1 MRIEI
6 ISASAGSG
14 KTYKLSELL
23 LNAVK
28 EDNVRPDAILAT
40 TFTIKAAA
48 ELQERVR
55 TRLLSGKLT
64 TQAQQLSAARIGT
77 VNSVCGGLL
86 QDFAFYLGISPEQ
99 RVLEENAVA
108 GVIAKAMA
116 GEIDT
121 KLSGEMYQL
130 ERRFKGLDIRKE
142 VSAIIGKARANGLSG
157 EDLFACG
164 RRSVEEYQR
173 LFGETHPNGAQ
184 LDQQLRDAI
193 REFLR
198 DVDIESDTT
207 KTTKE
212 ARNTVQQLQRC
223 MQQQVYLPWNEW
235 HRLAT
240 LKTGKKSQEVAD
252 PLNAAA
258 AVHDNHPRL
267 KEDAQRLITLTF
279 DIAARALTAYQEYK
293 RRWGF
298 IDFTDQEALALK
310 LLQMQEPAEILS
322 ERLDLVLVDE
332 FQDTSP
338 IQLAI
343 FLKLAALA
351 KRSVWVGDQKQAIYG
366 FRDADPSLMDAA
378 IETILSGEEPET
390 LSLSWRSRPE
400 LVRSTSDVFASA
412 FAHQEFPEQRVR
424 LEPAPEVEKQIP
436 GGLGPA
442 YECWNL
448 ESKNQS
454 DDALAL
460 AGAMKAFLADENVRV
475 RDAKTGMSRRV
486 RGGDIA
492 ILCRVN
498 DVCVAVAEALE
509 KQGISAAVPRP
520 GLLACPE
527 VILVLAV
534 MRLLIDPTDSLA
546 RAEVARLLDNP
557 GDYNRWLQKA
567 LSARYAQAFDLAIFD
582 EVEQIGFSLQAAG
595 VLQVVDKAMQVA
607 DVRTHCCSW
616 GNTEERLANLDSLRS
631 LCAQYIESC
640 NVASRGISPAGLLAH
655 LEGLD
660 ADTKAVVQDE
670 DTVQILTWHG
680 AKGLEWP
687 VTVLFQ
693 LEKVYN
699 PLPLGVTVVSDTEFT
714 LDDPLANR
722 RLRFWPNPYGNFKI
736 GAPFHDRL
744 MRDDATLIHREKEQR
759 QELRL
764 LYVGW
769 TRARDI
775 LVLVGRPGFLQK
787 GILRLLIDDGDAPLL
802 ATPKDGAALWAGKEV
817 AVTGRIG
824 TPLPPLEQAVVPGSG
839 YRAEEGRE
847 YPPAY
852 QAASS
857 VVAQGN
863 IIAEERLG
871 ERLTLQ
877 GKPDMQMLGEAMHT
891 FLGANHRQYAQE
903 KRLQIAGET
912 LERWG
917 VKGNLSP
924 EVLLQ
929 AGERLDNFIQK
940 QWPQAVCHREI
951 PVTYRTDVGTI
962 ISGFID
968 LLLETEEGYIIIDH
982 KSFPGSIADAK
993 EKAEGFA
1000 GQLVMYR
1007 DALFH
1012 AGRKKVLATYIH
1024 LPVVG
1029 LMVEVKGI

>member
-23 LNAVK
+23 FNAVR

-55 TRLLSGKLT
+55 TRLLSGRLT

-77 VNSVCGGLL
+77 VNSVCGRLL

-99 RVLEENAVA
+99 RVLEEDAVA

-116 GEIDT
+116 GEIDA

-130 ERRFKGLDIRKE
+130 ERRFQGLDIRKE

-164 RRSVEEYQR
+164 RRSAKEYQR
-173 LFGETHPNGAQ
+173 LLGKTLPDGTL
-184 LDQQLRDAI
+184 LDHQLRDAI
-193 REFLR
+193 SQFLR
-198 DVDIESDTT
+198 VVDTESDTT
-207 KTTKE
+207 KITKE
-212 ARNTVQQLQRC
+212 ARDTVQHLQRR
-223 MQQQVYLPWNEW
+223 MHQQGYLPWNEW

-240 LKTGKKSQEVAD
+240 LKTGKKSEEVAD
-252 PLNAAA
+252 PLNTAAA
-258 AVHDNHPRL
+258 AHDNHPRL
-267 KEDAQRLITLTF
+267 KEDALRLITLTF
-279 DIAARALTAYQEYK
+279 EIAARALTSYQEYK
-293 RRWGF
+293 RRWGVLDF
-298 IDFTDQEALALK
+298 IDQEALAFK

-366 FRDADPSLMDAA
+366 FRDADPSLMDVA
-378 IETILSGEEPET
+378 IETILAGREPET

-400 LVRSTSDVFASA
+400 LVRSTSDVFAAA
-412 FAHQEFPEQRVR
+412 FAHHEFPEQRVR
-424 LEPAPEVEKQIP
+424 LEPPPEVEKQIP
-436 GGLGPA
+436 EGLGPA

-448 ESKNQS
+448 ESKNQP

-460 AGAMKAFLADENVRV
+460 AGAMKAFLADEKACV
-475 RDAKTGMSRRV
+475 RDTKTGMSRRV

-557 GDYNRWLQKA
+557 GDHNGWLQKA
-567 LSARYAQAFDLAIFD
+567 LSARYAQAFELALFD
-582 EVEQIGFSLQAAG
+582 EVERIGASLQVAG
-595 VLQVVDKAMQVA
+595 VLQVFDMAMGIA

-631 LCAQYIESC
+631 LCAQYVESC
-640 NVASRGISPAGLLAH
+640 NASNRGMSPAGLLAH

-693 LEKVYN
+693 LDKVYN
-699 PLPLGVTVVSDTEFT
+699 PLPLGVTVVSDAEFT

-722 RLRFWPNPYGNFKI
+722 RLRFWPNPYGNFRK
-736 GAPFHDRL
+736 GAPFHERL
-744 MRDDATLIHREKEQR
+744 LEDDATLIHREKEQR

-775 LVLVGRPGFLQK
+775 LVLAGRAGFLQK
-787 GILRLLIDDGDAPLL
+787 GILGLLIDAEDTPLL
-802 ATPKDGAALWAGKEV
+802 EVPKDGAAVWAGREV
-817 AVTGRIG
+817 AITERSGS
-824 TPLPPLEQAVVPGSG
+824 PLPPLEQAVVPGSG
-839 YRAEEGRE
+839 YRADGARE
-847 YPPAY
+847 YPSAY

-857 VVAQGN
+857 VAAQGRVM
-863 IIAEERLG
+863 AEVRLG
-871 ERLTLQ
+871 ERLPLQ
-877 GKPDMQMLGEAMHT
+877 GKPDMQMLGEAVHT
-891 FLGANHRQYAQE
+891 FLGANYRPYTPEQH
-903 KRLQIAGET
+903 LQKAGET
-912 LERWG
+912 LDRWG
-917 VKGNLSP
+917 VTGNLSP
-924 EVLLQ
+924 EILLQ
-929 AGERLDNFIQK
+929 ADERLDKFILER
-940 QWPQAVCHREI
+940 WPQAVCHREI
-951 PVTYRTDVGTI
+951 PVAYRTDAGTI
-962 ISGFID
+962 VSGFID

-982 KSFPGSIADAK
+982 KTFPGSIADAK
-993 EKAEGFA
+993 EKAAGFA
-1000 GQLVMYR
+1000 GQLGMYR
-1007 DALFH
+1007 DALFQ
-1012 AGRKKVLATYIH
+1012 AGGKKVLATYIH

-1029 LMVEVKGI
+1029 LMVEVQGV